1 MPGRI
6 IKKIREERN
15 ITQNEMANLLFMS
28 QSNYSKIEN
37 NKVGLT
43 AELSKRI
50 VRILKVNLEDIL
62 PDDAILESP
71 LLAKEKKEL
80 EDIVE
85 RMDKL
90 LTNKLDEL
98 KTWMQM
104 RLPINTNTDME

>member
-6 IKKIREERN
+6 IKKLREERK
-15 ITQNEMANLLFMS
+15 ITQNEMATLLFMS
-28 QSNYSKIEN
+28 QANYSKIEN

-50 VRILKVNLEDIL
+50 VRILNVSFEDIL
-62 PDDAILESP
+62 PDDAILESS
-71 LLAKEKKEL
+71 LLVKEKKEL
-80 EDIVE
+80 EDTME

-98 KTWMQM
+98 KMWMEM
-104 RLPINTNTDME
+104 RFSNNTNTNVN